1 MSPMKRV
8 AVIGTGPS
16 GAIAVDALV
25 QEGAFDVVRV
35 FERQEKAGGNWY
47 LPTPKPS
54 DLNVWD
60 FANEPC
66 AGYREKP
73 NRRNH

>member
-1 MSPMKRV
+1 MSPTKRV

-47 LPTPKPS
+47 LPTPESQAP
-54 DLNVWD
+54 
-60 FANEPC
+60 
-66 AGYREKP
+66 
-73 NRRNH
+73 